1 MRLSRH
7 PHNLLFLMFVLTT
20 IIVSGCTVENDC
32 CEAPDENVEWFFI
45 EETGPPWVAP
55 SHDGL
60 LGKAYKCIVCD
71 SSIEEEGVADWI
83 LANAGEE
90 FLSYADNLDGSLPC
104 LYVYEEAETAAEC
117 EAVICGGDPNVND
130 PVYKDHGAG
139 RTISPILDKIRLNK
153 STDK

>member
-1 MRLSRH
+1 MSRH

-139 RTISPILDKIRLNK
+139 RTISPILDKIRLDK

>member
-1 MRLSRH
+1 MSRH

>member
-1 MRLSRH
+1 MSRH

-90 FLSYADNLDGSLPC
+90 FLSWAEADNLDRFLPC
-104 LYVYEEAETAAEC
+104 LYVYEETESAAEC
-117 EAVICGGDPNVND
+117 QAVICGGDPNVND
-130 PVYKDHGAG
+130 AVGKEGGAG
-139 RTISPILDKIRLNK
+139 MTISPILDKIRLDK

>member
-1 MRLSRH
+1 
-7 PHNLLFLMFVLTT
+7 MFVLTT

-90 FLSYADNLDGSLPC
+90 FLSFADNLDGSLPC

>member
-1 MRLSRH
+1 
-7 PHNLLFLMFVLTT
+7 MFVLTT

-90 FLSYADNLDGSLPC
+90 FLSYAEADKLDRFLPC
-104 LYVYEEAETAAEC
+104 LYVYEEAGSAAEC
-117 EAVICGGDPNVND
+117 QSAICRSDFKVND
-130 PVYKDHGAG
+130 PVGKGHGAG
-139 RTISPILDKIRLNK
+139 RRIAPLLGR
-153 STDK
+153 